1 MARYDPSLEY
11 NKRKGEELVL
21 VFSKVFQLYKI
32 RLELLEQTFAVLMK
46 VNNSNFGENQYE
58 TIARTHGNRLLTI
71 LNRERKIMKMVGV
84 KGDVVKS
91 PARDIIGN
99 KLHGIMSAV
108 NYMGSSNLKKINNF
122 TVSISEFMKSFEGGI
137 NQVKYRTR
145 LEKQFITNP
154 SKESFEKFI
163 ELFEIELKNNKKNVK
178 MYKKLIKSANFIL
191 ADSDFAYSRDPRNDS
206 EFSFTFAMVSGVK
219 NLFLKYKNFEALMDT
234 SRYFWVLK
242 QLRSKPGIKK
252 KGFFS
257 SIFG

>member
-122 TVSISEFMKSFEGGI
+122 IHKNVGLKKFCTPNDIINAIEFLI
-137 NQVKYRTR
+137 
-145 LEKQFITNP
+145 
-154 SKESFEKFI
+154 SKESEYI
-163 ELFEIELKNNKKNVK
+163 TGIDLKVDGNTN
-178 MYKKLIKSANFIL
+178 
-191 ADSDFAYSRDPRNDS
+191 
-206 EFSFTFAMVSGVK
+206 
-219 NLFLKYKNFEALMDT
+219 
-234 SRYFWVLK
+234 
-242 QLRSKPGIKK
+242 
-252 KGFFS
+252 
-257 SIFG
+257 

>member
-163 ELFEIELKNNKKNVK
+163 ELFEIELKNNKK
-178 MYKKLIKSANFIL
+178 
-191 ADSDFAYSRDPRNDS
+191 
-206 EFSFTFAMVSGVK
+206 
-219 NLFLKYKNFEALMDT
+219 
-234 SRYFWVLK
+234 
-242 QLRSKPGIKK
+242 
-252 KGFFS
+252 
-257 SIFG
+257 